1 MLHWQDT
8 QAFMVLLSTFVHP
21 VKTPTVCLGPG
32 IMTHLAATPVRFRS
46 QEALWE
52 SDPAGEGGWGGVA
65 GRVDPAHLHFQGMR
79 AAFWE
84 VTTGWTGSLSRQA
97 KH

>member
-1 MLHWQDT
+1 MSRWQDT
-8 QAFMVLLSTFVHP
+8 QAFMVFLSTFVHP

-32 IMTHLAATPVRFRS
+32 IMTHLAVTAVRFRS

-52 SDPAGEGGWGGVA
+52 SDPAGEWGGMGVA